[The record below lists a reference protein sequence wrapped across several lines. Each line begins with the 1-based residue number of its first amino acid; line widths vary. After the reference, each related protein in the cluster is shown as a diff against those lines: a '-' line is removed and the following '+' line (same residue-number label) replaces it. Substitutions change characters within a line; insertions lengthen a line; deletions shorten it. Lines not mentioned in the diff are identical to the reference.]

1 MTFIYDLYLFQIK
14 QDILSGKLPCT
25 DEVAAQLGALAMQSE
40 FGDFDE
46 NEHNE
51 AFISEFRFAP
61 NQAEELELQI
71 LEQWKALRP
80 KPIVPTAGNE
90 NAKLLA
96 AASMDSASAEKAYLN
111 KAKWLEY
118 YGVDMHTV
126 LGNLSDWSELEHD
139 NSFN

>member
-1 MTFIYDLYLFQIK
+1 MILIYDFDLFQIK

-61 NQAEELELQI
+61 NQGEELESQI

-80 KPIVPTAGNE
+80 KPIVPTASNE

-126 LGNLSDWSELEHD
+126 LGN
-139 NSFN
+139 

>member
-1 MTFIYDLYLFQIK
+1 MVFLNDFYLFQLK

-46 NEHNE
+46 NEHND
-51 AFISEFRFAP
+51 AFISEFRFVP
-61 NQAEELELQI
+61 NQTEELESQI
-71 LEQWKALRP
+71 LEQWKALLP
-80 KPIVPTAGNE
+80 KPIVPTASNE
-90 NAKLLA
+90 NNAKLLA

-126 LGNLSDWSELEHD
+126 LGNSFDSSELEHD
-139 NSFN
+139 N